1 MAFDPRGVLQKTHS
15 FLSASGRFPGG
26 SYIGEPK
33 APPTALAAAVMLTSV
48 GIPETTLTYAQGLL
62 NLSVRLYHDA
72 FATPLEDTEVLIG
85 QAVFELIEDF
95 CGNFD
100 FSDANVRNLRPTD
113 LTVTFGYQQIG
124 GDAGKMFRI
133 ADIAIPLLVNDVA
146 VFG

>member
-1 MAFDPRGVLQKTHS
+1 MAFNPQGLLQKTHS
-15 FLSASGRFPGG
+15 FLAASARFPGG
-26 SYIGEPK
+26 AFIGEPK
-33 APPTALAAAVMLTSV
+33 APPTALAAAVMLASV
-48 GIPETTLTYAQGLL
+48 GIPEITLTHAQGLL

-72 FATPLEDTEVLIG
+72 FATPLEDTEIVMA

-95 CGNFD
+95 CGDFN
-100 FSDANVRNLRPTD
+100 FSDANVRNLKPTD

-133 ADIAIPLLVNDVA
+133 ADISIPLLVNDVA